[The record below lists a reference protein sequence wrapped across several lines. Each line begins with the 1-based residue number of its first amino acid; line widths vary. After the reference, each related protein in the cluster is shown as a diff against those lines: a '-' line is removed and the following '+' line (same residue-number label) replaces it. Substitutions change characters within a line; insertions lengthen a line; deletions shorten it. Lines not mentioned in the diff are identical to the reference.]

1 MRALSDRVE
10 RMTNQKITI
19 DDVRHV
25 AKLAKLGL
33 DEQQLDRMTGEL
45 GTIIDSIGKISE
57 LDLADVPPTTHA
69 LEVVN
74 VLGDDVPHESLS
86 TERALSNAPDPED
99 GCFRVPRM
107 QS

>member
-1 MRALSDRVE
+1 MSNLS
-10 RMTNQKITI
+10 I

-25 AKLAKLGL
+25 ARLARLGL
-33 DEQQLDRMTGEL
+33 AEEQLARMAGEL
-45 GTIIDSIGKISE
+45 DTIIDSIGKISE

-74 VLGDDVPHESLS
+74 VLGDDEPHQSLGA
-86 TERALSNAPDPED
+86 ERALSNAPDPED

>member
-1 MRALSDRVE
+1 
-10 RMTNQKITI
+10 MTSITI

-25 AKLAKLGL
+25 ARLARLGL
-33 DEQQLDRMTGEL
+33 SEPELERMAGEL
-45 GTIIDSIGKISE
+45 DTIIDSIGKISE

-74 VLGDDVPHESLS
+74 VFGEDEPHESL
-86 TERALSNAPDPED
+86 TPEQALANAPDPED

>member
-1 MRALSDRVE
+1 MTSLS
-10 RMTNQKITI
+10 I

-25 AKLAKLGL
+25 ARLARLGL
-33 DEQQLDRMTGEL
+33 DEPELERMAGEL
-45 GTIIDSIGKISE
+45 GTIIDSISKISE

-69 LEVVN
+69 LQVVN
-74 VLGDDVPHESLS
+74 VLGEDVPHESL
-86 TERALSNAPDPED
+86 TPEQALANAPDPED

>member
-1 MRALSDRVE
+1 
-10 RMTNQKITI
+10 MTNSSLTT

-25 AKLAKLGL
+25 AKLARLGL
-33 DEQQLDRMTGEL
+33 DEQQLERMAGEL
-45 GTIIDSIGKISE
+45 DTIIDSIGKISE

-74 VLGDDVPHESLS
+74 VFGDDEPHESLP
-86 TERALSNAPDPED
+86 TEQALANAPDPED